1 MCLKRK
7 PTTLKEYE
15 ERSWQQGRQ
24 GNVIEEEADDSLANH
39 RVWALNSLRTI
50 KEKIQRQ
57 GRLASRR
64 KTQRE
69 LVTEDLVPD
78 IGYLFFKHYPLN

>member
-1 MCLKRK
+1 
-7 PTTLKEYE
+7 
-15 ERSWQQGRQ
+15 
-24 GNVIEEEADDSLANH
+24 VIEEEADDSLANH
-39 RVWALNSLRTI
+39 RAWALNSLRAI
-50 KEKIQRQ
+50 REKIQRQ

-78 IGYLFFKHYPLN
+78 IG